1 GTTTLLLANTPGCAV
16 AKLTAIAGNKADF
29 AASGAAAEL
38 ELATTL
44 IPAVESDAMPEGSE
58 VCPLAGLDKLKVAE
72 AAITATKTG
81 DKRIVFT

>member
-1 GTTTLLLANTPGCAV
+1 VIADLAEARSLAIVGHEADSTAESTV
-16 AKLTAIAGNKADF
+16 AG
-29 AASGAAAEL
+29 L

-44 IPAVESDAMPEGSE
+44 TFVDELFPAVGSE
-58 VCPLAGLDKLKVAE
+58 VCPLAGLDRLKVAE